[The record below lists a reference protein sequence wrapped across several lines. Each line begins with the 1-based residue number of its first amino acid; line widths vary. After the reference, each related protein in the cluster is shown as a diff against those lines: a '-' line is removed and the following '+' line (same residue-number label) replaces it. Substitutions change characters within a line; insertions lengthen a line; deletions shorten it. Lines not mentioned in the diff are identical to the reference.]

1 MSAISGFINT
11 IRNAVYG
18 EQVRGAI
25 ISALEACY
33 SDVESPSLNQAA
45 FTAAIEAAY
54 AGGILDIITVT
65 QISAMTNQN
74 IIYRYNGTEAGKQK
88 GLYYYS
94 ALSSSWVL
102 IGSEIH
108 SVSLMSRMTDT
119 NSLYKYT
126 GTETGKQKG
135 IYYHNGTEW
144 EYLGGGVQAG
154 TLDDM
159 TNTKMLYR
167 YTGTNPAMIRNAL
180 YYYNGTAWVPIG
192 QAKSGTESLQTLSI
206 VPNWNRG
213 ALSEVGRIIANNSWA
228 VTKTAIPVTE
238 GTVISAEENSG
249 IVFGVARYSKNDVF
263 IDFIKRSTDGLDSVT
278 VPSDCLIRINA
289 TYSPSTTLED
299 EMSAAELGSLISIET
314 QMDIVF
320 QDAVCEMEIGDCTV
334 NDGLPLQTK
343 DYNVQRSKKILK
355 TNNQKIV
362 KLTFDPDLVANRR
375 NIYITLYNKNGVSMG
390 NANLYRSRSRKPEQT
405 LILPNGVYYIK
416 IVMSW
421 NEANYKTLP
430 IIVSA
435 QEKVT
440 ECFNPFPVS
449 VIQKVSYPVTT
460 KYQTAGQLMMPP
472 NYSFDGEP
480 VPLIVCAHGS
490 DMYASYTSGVAGLSQ
505 PIWNYFKNEGFAV
518 FDCFPWTT
526 KYDFIDDYPNN
537 MYSPYVTPSNLL
549 SYLNGIEWVCS
560 RYNVDINRVYC
571 CCISQGGQLGMW
583 AMMREDTPFK
593 AISLLSPG
601 SNVVQFAYSA
611 IYIGES
617 GRAAMQEIQQFEGT
631 DEEIEAFITDARG
644 WQDPDIVDFCR
655 KNMDKIVPTVPWAQ
669 GICGLTASEIFELSF
684 STADTIPQWLIDKG
698 APSTY
703 GETPAAFINKS
714 DLSKHAFVPTKFWGA
729 YDDAAVAMHNLFA
742 IYQWLLNGGSDT
754 AFRVLPNG
762 TGGHYAAL
770 SFTSPDTLKTS
781 GTTALGIAYT
791 NVPVAIVETVEF
803 FRKKTI
809 ED

>member
-192 QAKSGTESLQTLSI
+192 QAKSGPESLQTLSI

-249 IVFGVARYSKNDVF
+249 IVFGVARYSKNA
-263 IDFIKRSTDGLDSVT
+263 S
-278 VPSDCLIRINA
+278 
-289 TYSPSTTLED
+289 
-299 EMSAAELGSLISIET
+299 
-314 QMDIVF
+314 
-320 QDAVCEMEIGDCTV
+320 
-334 NDGLPLQTK
+334 
-343 DYNVQRSKKILK
+343 SK
-355 TNNQKIV
+355 
-362 KLTFDPDLVANRR
+362 
-375 NIYITLYNKNGVSMG
+375 
-390 NANLYRSRSRKPEQT
+390 
-405 LILPNGVYYIK
+405 
-416 IVMSW
+416 
-421 NEANYKTLP
+421 
-430 IIVSA
+430 
-435 QEKVT
+435 
-440 ECFNPFPVS
+440 
-449 VIQKVSYPVTT
+449 
-460 KYQTAGQLMMPP
+460 
-472 NYSFDGEP
+472 
-480 VPLIVCAHGS
+480 
-490 DMYASYTSGVAGLSQ
+490 
-505 PIWNYFKNEGFAV
+505 
-518 FDCFPWTT
+518 
-526 KYDFIDDYPNN
+526 
-537 MYSPYVTPSNLL
+537 
-549 SYLNGIEWVCS
+549 
-560 RYNVDINRVYC
+560 
-571 CCISQGGQLGMW
+571 
-583 AMMREDTPFK
+583 
-593 AISLLSPG
+593 
-601 SNVVQFAYSA
+601 
-611 IYIGES
+611 
-617 GRAAMQEIQQFEGT
+617 
-631 DEEIEAFITDARG
+631 
-644 WQDPDIVDFCR
+644 
-655 KNMDKIVPTVPWAQ
+655 
-669 GICGLTASEIFELSF
+669 
-684 STADTIPQWLIDKG
+684 IP
-698 APSTY
+698 
-703 GETPAAFINKS
+703 
-714 DLSKHAFVPTKFWGA
+714 
-729 YDDAAVAMHNLFA
+729 
-742 IYQWLLNGGSDT
+742 
-754 AFRVLPNG
+754 
-762 TGGHYAAL
+762 
-770 SFTSPDTLKTS
+770 
-781 GTTALGIAYT
+781 
-791 NVPVAIVETVEF
+791 F
-803 FRKKTI
+803 FRKYAMSSSSNFKFLM
-809 ED
+809 